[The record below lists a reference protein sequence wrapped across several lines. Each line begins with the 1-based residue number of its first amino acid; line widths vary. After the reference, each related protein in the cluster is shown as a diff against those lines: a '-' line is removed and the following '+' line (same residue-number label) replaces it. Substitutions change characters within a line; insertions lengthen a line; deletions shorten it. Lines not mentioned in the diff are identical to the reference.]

1 MPSSKSASRSSPAAR
16 RAPAGAKPTRARA
29 NVAPT
34 GVKSAPARAGE
45 PAASRRAFEEIC
57 QRIRDQ
63 LAVGQLKPGD
73 KLPAERELA
82 GQLGVGRNAL
92 REALRSLEIAGIV
105 RLAKGVK
112 GGAFIREGD
121 TGLMNQV
128 VQDMLWLGSI
138 TLDELTEARLT
149 IQDDVVRMACER
161 ATPEDLAA
169 LDANIARTEAMTAEG
184 RYLERVECSREFY
197 RLLGEATHNQVMA
210 MMMNSLSEILMKFVY
225 ARVAEGGPPQ
235 PRLVEKRRAFVAAL
249 RARDVESAREQ
260 MRRHLESV
268 HRLLEA
274 PAGAATKSRTRKTVS
289 PR

>member
-16 RAPAGAKPTRARA
+16 AAKPVRKPGAARA
-29 NVAPT
+29 
-34 GVKSAPARAGE
+34 SE
-45 PAASRRAFEEIC
+45 PASSRRAFEEIC

-63 LAVGQLKPGD
+63 LAAGALKPGD

-82 GQLGVGRNAL
+82 AQLGVGRNAL

-161 ATPEDLAA
+161 ATGDDLALLA
-169 LDANIARTEAMTAEG
+169 ANIARTEAMTAEG

-225 ARVAEGGPPQ
+225 SRVAEGGPPQ

-249 RARDVESAREQ
+249 AARDVESAREQ

-268 HRLLEA
+268 HRLLDA
-274 PAGAATKSRTRKTVS
+274 PKAPLRAKSPSRTRRSTTS
-289 PR
+289 R